1 GHAVRDHALANLAV
15 LERLDH
21 ALLEGHPLDPA
32 VALDHVI
39 GPLASR
45 EVMVLPPRRASQAT
59 RSQVAPVPST
69 VNVTAR
75 PEPPSPRSAVSIARA
90 TASPGPSTA
99 ARSDGPAPEST
110 QPSAPAARARAPR
123 PPPRAG
129 GDRPGPG
136 EPAAGRPRRPRR
148 RHRGGEPG
156 EEPPA
161 RGLMQPVVERG
172 GQEIEPSAAPRGE
185 EQTHPLEVDHRV
197 GARPRRRQDRA
208 RLTR

>member
-1 GHAVRDHALANLAV
+1 AEVVAVRGHAVRDHALANLAV

-69 VNVTAR
+69 VNVIAR

-110 QPSAPAARARAPR
+110 QPSAPAARAAAAAAGSQGKGRH
-123 PPPRAG
+123 RAG
-129 GDRPGPG
+129 GCSRSSS
-136 EPAAGRPRRPRR
+136 
-148 RHRGGEPG
+148 GG
-156 EEPPA
+156 
-161 RGLMQPVVERG
+161 G
-172 GQEIEPSAAPRGE
+172 GGS
-185 EQTHPLEVDHRV
+185 
-197 GARPRRRQDRA
+197 ARP
-208 RLTR
+208 